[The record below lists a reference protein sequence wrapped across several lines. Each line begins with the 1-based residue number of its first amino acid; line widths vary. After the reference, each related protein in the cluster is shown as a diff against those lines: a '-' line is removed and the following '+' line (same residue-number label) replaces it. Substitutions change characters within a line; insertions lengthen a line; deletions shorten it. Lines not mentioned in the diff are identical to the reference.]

1 MLYVVNSF
9 SLNMLPESVGE
20 ATIEIIKIGPVEA
33 RKIASVESVESA
45 IGHETTARLVSKEL
59 GIELPAQRKNVVIR
73 PGEGVLV
80 AQYRGPRLP
89 EGATELPEGATI
101 EWYVVYHRMVTE
113 I

>member
-1 MLYVVNSF
+1 MLIFPWRKYMS
-9 SLNMLPESVGE
+9 E
-20 ATIEIIKIGPVEA
+20 EI
-33 RKIASVESVESA
+33 
-45 IGHETTARLVSKEL
+45 
-59 GIELPAQRKNVVIR
+59 
-73 PGEGVLV
+73 GEGVLV